1 MMDRRAFLGIFALLA
16 APRAAAAKQAEKV
29 WRIGYLTGLPRGSPR
44 AVPLL
49 EGLRELGYVEGRN
62 LVIEWRYS
70 DGRAE
75 RFPDLAAEL
84 VRAKVDVILAG
95 DNPAIAA
102 AQKATKTIP
111 IVMTAAMDPVASGFA
126 SSLARP
132 GSNLTGLSAQA
143 TDLHAKALQLLKEA
157 VPTAARI
164 AILWV
169 PIEPGR
175 QHQAQQAERAA
186 HTLGLKAQM
195 VEVRD
200 PGELEGVFAAMVR
213 DRVDAVVV
221 HPSQLT
227 YTHRTRIAN
236 LAARR
241 RLPSMGGVRWLPE
254 VGGLMSYSGSD
265 SDRLRRTAYYVD
277 RILRGANPADLPIE
291 QPTRFEL
298 VINLKTAK
306 ALGLTIPPS
315 LLARADQ
322 VIE

>member
-1 MMDRRAFLGIFALLA
+1 MDRRVFLGALGLLA
-16 APRAAAAKQAEKV
+16 VARNAEAQQENKV
-29 WRIGYLTGLPRGSPR
+29 WRIGYLAGVPRGSAR
-44 AVPLL
+44 MVPFL

-62 LVIEWRYS
+62 LVLEWHYS
-70 DGRAE
+70 GGRAE
-75 RFPDLAAEL
+75 RFPGLAAEL
-84 VRAKVDVILAG
+84 VRSKVDLIIAG

-102 AQKATKTIP
+102 AQKATTTIP
-111 IVMTAAMDPVASGFA
+111 IVMTGAMDPVASGFA

-132 GSNLTGLSAQA
+132 GGNLTGLSAQA
-143 TDLHAKALQLLKEA
+143 TDLHAKVLQLLKEA

-164 AILWV
+164 AIMWV

-186 HTLGLKAQM
+186 PTLGLKAQLM
-195 VEVRD
+195 EVRD
-200 PGELEGVFAAMVR
+200 PGELESAFAAMVR
-213 DRVDAVVV
+213 DKVDAVLV

-227 YTHRTRIAN
+227 YAHRVRIAE

-241 RLPSMGGVRWLPE
+241 RLPSMGSVRWLPE

-265 SDRLRRTAYYVD
+265 SDRLRRVAHYVD
-277 RILRGANPADLPIE
+277 KILRGAHPADLPIE
-291 QPTRFEL
+291 QPTKFEL

-315 LLARADQ
+315 LLQRADQ